1 MRELNIDKLSKFNI
15 DIKGNSLFDNMINKI
30 DSLTYESKKNIIL
43 KLFYTISIVG
53 ISLPLS
59 NNYIE
64 NELNKN
70 LNQNIN
76 KEEQLTI
83 LFENYKTSLEN
94 NGMFNL
100 ANKISTNLSN
110 IFSDTNQE
118 TIADHYIKEFQSII
132 TTSFD
137 GKSIEEKL
145 KNMENEKNNIIEFH
159 GVKKDSYDFKKINEI
174 FNVEKES
181 LLKQLDIINT
191 YNQKIIELK
200 DSKKLHFDNISF

>member
-191 YNQKIIELK
+191 YNEKIIELK
-200 DSKKLHFDNISF
+200 DSKNLHFDNISF

>member
-159 GVKKDSYDFKKINEI
+159 GVKKDSYDFKKINEM

>member
-1 MRELNIDKLSKFNI
+1 MKELNIDKLSKFNM
-15 DIKGNSLFDNMINKI
+15 DIKENSLFDNMINKI
-30 DSLTYESKKNIIL
+30 DSLTYESKKSIML

-159 GVKKDSYDFKKINEI
+159 RVKKDSYDFKKINEM